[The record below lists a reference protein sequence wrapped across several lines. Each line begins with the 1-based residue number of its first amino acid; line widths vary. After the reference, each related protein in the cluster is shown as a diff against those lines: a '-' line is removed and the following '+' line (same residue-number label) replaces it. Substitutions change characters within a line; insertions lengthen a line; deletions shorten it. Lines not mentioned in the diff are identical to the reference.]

1 MLFASNLS
9 VFRCGIETGV
19 AQMFLKQAQRVTG
32 VVKLHCVNAKGIP

>member
-19 AQMFLKQAQRVTG
+19 AQMFLKQSQ
-32 VVKLHCVNAKGIP
+32 GIS